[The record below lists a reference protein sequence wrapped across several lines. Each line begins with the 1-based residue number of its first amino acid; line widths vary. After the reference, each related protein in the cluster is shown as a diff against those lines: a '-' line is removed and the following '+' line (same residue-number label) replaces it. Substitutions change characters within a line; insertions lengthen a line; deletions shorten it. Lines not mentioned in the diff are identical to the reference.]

1 MILDTT
7 YLLPLAKIAVDTD
20 LLGAVARRKADIKL
34 EDMSVSLISIFEL
47 QAKGAKLHVPTNE
60 VIRAVDAIMSAFR
73 VAPFYESGTI
83 EIAQTVRKT
92 VSDYIDCIIV
102 ATAISNKED
111 LATEDSLI
119 LEKKGKLAR
128 EYNLR
133 VVSFKDLA
141 KH

>member
-1 MILDTT
+1 LILDTT

-47 QAKGAKLHVPTNE
+47 QAKSAKLNVPANA

-73 VAPFYESGTI
+73 VAPFYESVTI

-92 VSDYIDCIIV
+92 VSDYVDCIIV

>member
-20 LLGAVARRKADIKL
+20 LLGAVARRKTDIKL

-47 QAKGAKLHVPTNE
+47 QAKGAKLNVPANA

-133 VVSFKDLA
+133 VVNFKDLA

>member
-7 YLLPLAKIAVDTD
+7 YLLPLAQIDVTTD
-20 LLGAVARRKADIKL
+20 LLVAVARKKADIKL
-34 EDMSVSLISIFEL
+34 EDISVSLISIFEL
-47 QAKGAKLHVPTNE
+47 QAKGAKLNIPPRT

-83 EIAQTVRKT
+83 EIAQRVRKT

-119 LEKKGKLAR
+119 LEKRGKLLR

-141 KH
+141 KP

>member
-7 YLLPLAKIAVDTD
+7 YLLPLAQIAVDAD
-20 LLGAVARRKADIKL
+20 LLVAVARKKTALRL
-34 EDMSVSLISIFEL
+34 EDISVSLISIFEL
-47 QAKGAKLHVPTNE
+47 QAKSAKLNIPPKT

-73 VAPFYESGTI
+73 VAPFYESGII
-83 EIAQTVRKT
+83 EIAQRVRKT

-119 LEKKGKLAR
+119 LEKKGKLLR
-128 EYNLR
+128 EYNLK
-133 VVSFKDLA
+133 VLNFKDLA
-141 KH
+141 KP